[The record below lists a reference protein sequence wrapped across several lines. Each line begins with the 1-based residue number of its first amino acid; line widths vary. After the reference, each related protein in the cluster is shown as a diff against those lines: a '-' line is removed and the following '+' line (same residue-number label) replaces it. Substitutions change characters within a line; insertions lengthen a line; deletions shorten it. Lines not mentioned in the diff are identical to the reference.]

1 MNSFAAFTGSESVS
15 MRCVSQNRGKNMKPA
30 SVIIM
35 DEHPIVRMS
44 IEVLLQKN
52 KNIDVVMKTDDS
64 REVINYM
71 RTHSV
76 DLVILD
82 IELPSIDGFT
92 LLKRIKSIQA
102 DTRILFLSSKS
113 ERFYAGRAI
122 QAGANGFVSKRKEQ
136 EDIYHAVEM
145 LLSGYS
151 FFPSETL
158 ELISN
163 AGSRKGATDDM
174 PLSNREI
181 TVLRYL
187 ANGLSNKEIAEQLLL
202 SNKTISAHKSN
213 IFSKLHVT
221 SIVELIDYARVKE
234 LL

>member
-1 MNSFAAFTGSESVS
+1 
-15 MRCVSQNRGKNMKPA
+15 MKPA

-52 KNIDVVMKTDDS
+52 KNIEIKLKSGDCLETLDYI
-64 REVINYM
+64 RN
-71 RTHSV
+71 HPV

-82 IELPSIDGFT
+82 IELPGTDGFS
-92 LLKRIKSIQA
+92 LLKRIKNLDEKIKV
-102 DTRILFLSSKS
+102 LFLSSKS
-113 ERFYAGRAI
+113 ESFYAGRAI
-122 QAGANGFVSKRKEQ
+122 RAGANGFVSKRKDLN
-136 EDIYHAVEM
+136 DIYNAVEM

-151 FFPSETL
+151 FFPSDTL
-158 ELISN
+158 SFINNSTN
-163 AGSRKGATDDM
+163 QRGHSSDT
-174 PLSNREI
+174 PLSNREV

-213 IFSKLHVT
+213 IYTKLGVQT
-221 SIVELIDYARVKE
+221 IVELIDYAKAHE

>member
-1 MNSFAAFTGSESVS
+1 
-15 MRCVSQNRGKNMKPA
+15 MKPA

-52 KNIDVVMKTDDS
+52 KNIQVKLKSGDS
-64 REVINYM
+64 HEVLDCIRN
-71 RTHSV
+71 HPI

-82 IELPSIDGFT
+82 IEMTGTDGFV
-92 LLKRIKSIQA
+92 LLKRIRNLNKDIKV
-102 DTRILFLSSKS
+102 LFLSSKS
-113 ERFYAGRAI
+113 EAFYAGRAI
-122 QAGANGFVSKRKEQ
+122 RAGANGFVSKRKDLGE
-136 EDIYHAVEM
+136 IYNAVEM
-145 LLSGYS
+145 LLTGYS

-158 ELISN
+158 SFINHL
-163 AGSRKGATDDM
+163 GSRTGAAVDM
-174 PLSNREI
+174 PLSNREV

-187 ANGLSNKEIAEQLLL
+187 ANGLSNKEIADQLLL

-213 IFSKLHVT
+213 IFSKLGVQ
-221 SIVELIDYARVKE
+221 SIVELIDYAKAHE

>member
-1 MNSFAAFTGSESVS
+1 
-15 MRCVSQNRGKNMKPA
+15 MKPA

-52 KNIDVVMKTDDS
+52 KNIVVKLKSGDS
-64 REVINYM
+64 HEVLDCIRN
-71 RTHSV
+71 HPI

-82 IELPSIDGFT
+82 IELTGTDAFA
-92 LLKRIKSIQA
+92 LLKRIRNLNKDIKV
-102 DTRILFLSSKS
+102 LFLSSKS
-113 ERFYAGRAI
+113 ESFYAGRAI
-122 QAGANGFVSKRKEQ
+122 RAGANGFVSKRKDLGE
-136 EDIYHAVEM
+136 IYNAVEM
-145 LLSGYS
+145 ILMGYS
-151 FFPSETL
+151 FLPSETL
-158 ELISN
+158 NFINHL
-163 AGSRKGATDDM
+163 GSGKGMAADM
-174 PLSNREI
+174 PLSNREV

-213 IFSKLHVT
+213 IYSKLGVQ
-221 SIVELIDYARVKE
+221 SIVELIDYAKAHE

>member
-1 MNSFAAFTGSESVS
+1 
-15 MRCVSQNRGKNMKPA
+15 MKPA

-52 KNIDVVMKTDDS
+52 KNIQVKLKSGDS
-64 REVINYM
+64 HEVLDCIRN
-71 RTHSV
+71 HPI

-82 IELPSIDGFT
+82 IEMTGTDGFV
-92 LLKRIKSIQA
+92 LLKRIRNLNKDIKV
-102 DTRILFLSSKS
+102 LFLSSKS
-113 ERFYAGRAI
+113 EAFYAGRAI
-122 QAGANGFVSKRKEQ
+122 RAGANGFVSKRKDLGE
-136 EDIYHAVEM
+136 IYNAVEM
-145 LLSGYS
+145 ILTGYS

-158 ELISN
+158 SFINHL
-163 AGSRKGATDDM
+163 GSRTCAAVDM
-174 PLSNREI
+174 PLSNREV

-187 ANGLSNKEIAEQLLL
+187 ANGLSNKEIADQLLL

-213 IFSKLHVT
+213 IFSKLGVQ
-221 SIVELIDYARVKE
+221 SIVELIDYAKAHE

>member
-1 MNSFAAFTGSESVS
+1 
-15 MRCVSQNRGKNMKPA
+15 MKPA

-52 KNIDVVMKTDDS
+52 KNIQVKLKSGDS
-64 REVINYM
+64 HEVLDCIRN
-71 RTHSV
+71 HPI

-82 IELPSIDGFT
+82 IEMTGTDGFV
-92 LLKRIKSIQA
+92 LLKRIRNLNKDIKV
-102 DTRILFLSSKS
+102 LFLSSKS
-113 ERFYAGRAI
+113 EAFYAGRAI
-122 QAGANGFVSKRKEQ
+122 RAGANGFVSKRKDLGE
-136 EDIYHAVEM
+136 IYNAVEM
-145 LLSGYS
+145 ILMGYS

-158 ELISN
+158 SFINHL
-163 AGSRKGATDDM
+163 GSRTGAAVDM
-174 PLSNREI
+174 PLSNREV

-187 ANGLSNKEIAEQLLL
+187 ANGLSNKEIADQLLL

-213 IFSKLHVT
+213 IFSKLGVQ
-221 SIVELIDYARVKE
+221 SIVELIDYAKAHE

>member
-1 MNSFAAFTGSESVS
+1 
-15 MRCVSQNRGKNMKPA
+15 MKPA

-52 KNIDVVMKTDDS
+52 KNIQVKLKSGDS
-64 REVINYM
+64 REVLDCIRN
-71 RTHSV
+71 HPI

-82 IELPSIDGFT
+82 IEMTGTDGFV
-92 LLKRIKSIQA
+92 LLKRIRNLNKDIK
-102 DTRILFLSSKS
+102 ILFLSSKS
-113 ERFYAGRAI
+113 EAFYAGRAI
-122 QAGANGFVSKRKEQ
+122 RAGANGFVSKRKDLGE
-136 EDIYHAVEM
+136 IYNAVEM
-145 LLSGYS
+145 ILTGYS

-158 ELISN
+158 SFIN
-163 AGSRKGATDDM
+163 HIGSRTGAAVDM
-174 PLSNREI
+174 PLSNREV

-187 ANGLSNKEIAEQLLL
+187 ANGLSNKEIADQLLL

-213 IFSKLHVT
+213 IFSKLGVQ
-221 SIVELIDYARVKE
+221 SIVELIDYAKAHE

>member
-1 MNSFAAFTGSESVS
+1 
-15 MRCVSQNRGKNMKPA
+15 MKPA

-52 KNIDVVMKTDDS
+52 KNIVVKLKSGDS
-64 REVINYM
+64 HEVLDCIRN
-71 RTHSV
+71 HAI

-82 IELPSIDGFT
+82 IELPGTDGFA
-92 LLKRIKSIQA
+92 LLKRIKNLNKDIKV
-102 DTRILFLSSKS
+102 LFLSSKS
-113 ERFYAGRAI
+113 EAFYAGRAI
-122 QAGANGFVSKRKEQ
+122 RAGANGFVSKRKDLGE
-136 EDIYHAVEM
+136 IYNAVEM
-145 LLSGYS
+145 LLTGYS

-158 ELISN
+158 NFINHL
-163 AGSRKGATDDM
+163 GTHKGMVIDM
-174 PLSNREI
+174 PLSNREV

-213 IFSKLHVT
+213 IYSKLGVQ
-221 SIVELIDYARVKE
+221 SIVELIDYAKAHE

>member
-1 MNSFAAFTGSESVS
+1 MFAGKKSAQIREILISESAWEEMTCLFAPS
-15 MRCVSQNRGKNMKPA
+15 L
-30 SVIIM
+30 
-35 DEHPIVRMS
+35 
-44 IEVLLQKN
+44 EVLLQKN

-64 REVINYM
+64 REVVNYM
-71 RTHSV
+71 RSNSV

-102 DTRILFLSSKS
+102 DTRILFLSAKS

-122 QAGANGFVSKRKEQ
+122 QAGANGFVRKRKEQ

-145 LLSGYS
+145 LLAGYS

-163 AGSRKGATDDM
+163 PGSRNGVTDDT

-213 IFSKLHVT
+213 IFSKLHVS

>member
-1 MNSFAAFTGSESVS
+1 
-15 MRCVSQNRGKNMKPA
+15 MKPA

-52 KNIDVVMKTDDS
+52 KNIEIKLKSGDCHETLDYI
-64 REVINYM
+64 RN
-71 RTHSV
+71 HPV

-82 IELPSIDGFT
+82 IELPGTDGFS
-92 LLKRIKSIQA
+92 LLKRIKNLDEKIKV
-102 DTRILFLSSKS
+102 LFLSSKS
-113 ERFYAGRAI
+113 ESFYAGRAI
-122 QAGANGFVSKRKEQ
+122 RAGANGFVSKRKDLN
-136 EDIYHAVEM
+136 DIYNAVEM

-151 FFPSETL
+151 FFPSDTL
-158 ELISN
+158 SFINNSTN
-163 AGSRKGATDDM
+163 QRGHSSDT
-174 PLSNREI
+174 PLSNREV

-213 IFSKLHVT
+213 IYTKLGVQT
-221 SIVELIDYARVKE
+221 IVELIDYAKAHE

>member
-1 MNSFAAFTGSESVS
+1 
-15 MRCVSQNRGKNMKPA
+15 MKPA

-52 KNIDVVMKTDDS
+52 KNIQVKLKSGDS
-64 REVINYM
+64 HEVLDCIRN
-71 RTHSV
+71 HPI

-82 IELPSIDGFT
+82 IEMTGTDGFV
-92 LLKRIKSIQA
+92 LFKRIRNLNKDIK
-102 DTRILFLSSKS
+102 ILFLSSKS
-113 ERFYAGRAI
+113 EAFYAGRAI
-122 QAGANGFVSKRKEQ
+122 RAGANGFVSKRKDLGE
-136 EDIYHAVEM
+136 IYNAVEM
-145 LLSGYS
+145 ILTGYS

-158 ELISN
+158 SFIN
-163 AGSRKGATDDM
+163 HIGSRTGAAVDM
-174 PLSNREI
+174 PLSNREV

-187 ANGLSNKEIAEQLLL
+187 ANGLSNKEIADQLLL

-213 IFSKLHVT
+213 IFSKLGVQ
-221 SIVELIDYARVKE
+221 SIVELIDYAKAHE

>member
-1 MNSFAAFTGSESVS
+1 
-15 MRCVSQNRGKNMKPA
+15 MKPA

-52 KNIDVVMKTDDS
+52 KNIQVKLKSGDS
-64 REVINYM
+64 HEVLDCIRN
-71 RTHSV
+71 HPI

-82 IELPSIDGFT
+82 IEMTGTDGFV
-92 LLKRIKSIQA
+92 LLKRIRNLNKDIKV
-102 DTRILFLSSKS
+102 LFLSSKS
-113 ERFYAGRAI
+113 EAFYAGRAI
-122 QAGANGFVSKRKEQ
+122 RAGANGFVSKRKDLGE
-136 EDIYHAVEM
+136 IYNAVEM
-145 LLSGYS
+145 ILTGYS

-158 ELISN
+158 SFINHL
-163 AGSRKGATDDM
+163 GSRTGADVDM
-174 PLSNREI
+174 PLSNREV

-187 ANGLSNKEIAEQLLL
+187 ANGLSNKEIADQLLL

-213 IFSKLHVT
+213 IFSKLGVQ
-221 SIVELIDYARVKE
+221 SIVELIDYAKAHE

>member
-1 MNSFAAFTGSESVS
+1 
-15 MRCVSQNRGKNMKPA
+15 MKPA

-52 KNIDVVMKTDDS
+52 KNIQVKLKSGDS
-64 REVINYM
+64 HEVLDCIRN
-71 RTHSV
+71 HPI

-82 IELPSIDGFT
+82 IEMTGTDGFV
-92 LLKRIKSIQA
+92 LLKRIRNLNKDIKV
-102 DTRILFLSSKS
+102 LFLSSKS
-113 ERFYAGRAI
+113 EAFYAGRAI
-122 QAGANGFVSKRKEQ
+122 RAGANGFVSKRKDLGE
-136 EDIYHAVEM
+136 IYNAVEM
-145 LLSGYS
+145 ILMGYS

-158 ELISN
+158 SFINHL
-163 AGSRKGATDDM
+163 GSRTGAAVDM
-174 PLSNREI
+174 PLSNREV

-187 ANGLSNKEIAEQLLL
+187 ANGLSNKEIADQLLL

-213 IFSKLHVT
+213 IFSKLGVQ
-221 SIVELIDYARVKE
+221 SIDELIDYAKAHE

>member
-1 MNSFAAFTGSESVS
+1 
-15 MRCVSQNRGKNMKPA
+15 MKPA

-52 KNIDVVMKTDDS
+52 KNIQVKLKSGDS
-64 REVINYM
+64 HEVLDCIRN
-71 RTHSV
+71 HPI

-82 IELPSIDGFT
+82 IEMTGTDGFV
-92 LLKRIKSIQA
+92 LLKRIRNLNKDIKV
-102 DTRILFLSSKS
+102 LFLSSKS
-113 ERFYAGRAI
+113 EAFYAGRAI
-122 QAGANGFVSKRKEQ
+122 RAGANGFVNKRKDLGE
-136 EDIYHAVEM
+136 IYNAVEM
-145 LLSGYS
+145 ILTGYS

-158 ELISN
+158 SFINHL
-163 AGSRKGATDDM
+163 GSRTGAAVDM
-174 PLSNREI
+174 PLSNREV

-187 ANGLSNKEIAEQLLL
+187 ANGLSNKEIADQLLL

-213 IFSKLHVT
+213 IFSKLGVQ
-221 SIVELIDYARVKE
+221 SIVELIDYAKAHE

>member
-1 MNSFAAFTGSESVS
+1 
-15 MRCVSQNRGKNMKPA
+15 MKPA

-52 KNIDVVMKTDDS
+52 KNIQVKLKSGDIH
-64 REVINYM
+64 EVLDCIRN
-71 RTHSV
+71 HPI

-82 IELPSIDGFT
+82 IEMTGTDGFV
-92 LLKRIKSIQA
+92 LLKRISNLNKDIKV
-102 DTRILFLSSKS
+102 LFLSSKS
-113 ERFYAGRAI
+113 EAFYAGRAI
-122 QAGANGFVSKRKEQ
+122 RAGANGFVSKRKDLGE
-136 EDIYHAVEM
+136 IYNAVEM
-145 LLSGYS
+145 ILTGYS

-158 ELISN
+158 SFINHL
-163 AGSRKGATDDM
+163 GSRTGAAVDM
-174 PLSNREI
+174 PLSNREV

-187 ANGLSNKEIAEQLLL
+187 ANGLSNKEIADQLLL

-213 IFSKLHVT
+213 IFSKLGVQ
-221 SIVELIDYARVKE
+221 SIVELIDYAKAHE

>member
-1 MNSFAAFTGSESVS
+1 
-15 MRCVSQNRGKNMKPA
+15 MKPA

-52 KNIDVVMKTDDS
+52 KAIQVVLKTDS
-64 REVINYM
+64 GREVLDYM
-71 RTHSV
+71 RSHPVS
-76 DLVILD
+76 LIILD
-82 IELPSIDGFT
+82 IELPGVDGFS
-92 LLKRIKSIQA
+92 LLKRIKGIQE
-102 DTRILFLSSKS
+102 DTKILFLSSKS

-136 EDIYHAVEM
+136 EDIYNAVEM

-151 FFPSETL
+151 FFPSDTL
-158 ELISN
+158 NFINN
-163 AGSRKGATDDM
+163 AKSHSGSADDM
-174 PLSNREI
+174 PLSNREV

-202 SNKTISAHKSN
+202 SNKTISAHKAN
-213 IFSKLHVT
+213 IYSKLRVS

>member
-1 MNSFAAFTGSESVS
+1 
-15 MRCVSQNRGKNMKPA
+15 MKPA

-52 KNIDVVMKTDDS
+52 KNIQVKLKSGDS
-64 REVINYM
+64 HEVLDCIRN
-71 RTHSV
+71 HPI

-82 IELPSIDGFT
+82 IEMTGTDGFV
-92 LLKRIKSIQA
+92 LLKRIRNLNKDIKV
-102 DTRILFLSSKS
+102 LFLSSKS
-113 ERFYAGRAI
+113 EAFYAGRAI
-122 QAGANGFVSKRKEQ
+122 RAGANGFVSKRKDLG
-136 EDIYHAVEM
+136 DIYNAVEM
-145 LLSGYS
+145 ILTGYS

-158 ELISN
+158 SFINHL
-163 AGSRKGATDDM
+163 GSRTGAAVDM
-174 PLSNREI
+174 PLSNREV

-187 ANGLSNKEIAEQLLL
+187 ANGLSNKEIADQLLL

-213 IFSKLHVT
+213 IFSKLGVQ
-221 SIVELIDYARVKE
+221 SIVELIDYAKAHE

>member
-1 MNSFAAFTGSESVS
+1 
-15 MRCVSQNRGKNMKPA
+15 MKPA

-52 KNIDVVMKTDDS
+52 KNIQVKLKSGDS
-64 REVINYM
+64 HEVLDCIRN
-71 RTHSV
+71 HPI

-82 IELPSIDGFT
+82 IEMTGTDGFV
-92 LLKRIKSIQA
+92 LQKRIRNLNKDIKV
-102 DTRILFLSSKS
+102 LFLSSKS
-113 ERFYAGRAI
+113 EAFYAGRAI
-122 QAGANGFVSKRKEQ
+122 RAGANGFVSKRKDLGE
-136 EDIYHAVEM
+136 IYNAVEM
-145 LLSGYS
+145 ILTGYS

-158 ELISN
+158 SFINHL
-163 AGSRKGATDDM
+163 GSRTGAAVDM
-174 PLSNREI
+174 PLSNREV

-187 ANGLSNKEIAEQLLL
+187 ANGLSNKEIADQLLL

-213 IFSKLHVT
+213 IFSKLGVQ
-221 SIVELIDYARVKE
+221 SIVELIDYAKAHE

>member
-1 MNSFAAFTGSESVS
+1 
-15 MRCVSQNRGKNMKPA
+15 MKPA

-52 KNIDVVMKTDDS
+52 KNIIVKLKSGDS
-64 REVINYM
+64 HEVLDCIRNH
-71 RTHSV
+71 TI

-82 IELPSIDGFT
+82 IEMTGTDGFS
-92 LLKRIKSIQA
+92 LLKRIRNLNKEIKV
-102 DTRILFLSSKS
+102 LFLSSKS
-113 ERFYAGRAI
+113 EAFYAGRAI
-122 QAGANGFVSKRKEQ
+122 RAGANGFVSKRKDLGE
-136 EDIYHAVEM
+136 IYNAVEM
-145 LLSGYS
+145 ILTGYS

-158 ELISN
+158 SFINHL
-163 AGSRKGATDDM
+163 GSRTGAAVDM
-174 PLSNREI
+174 PLSNREV

-213 IFSKLHVT
+213 IYSKLGVQ
-221 SIVELIDYARVKE
+221 SIVELIDYAKAHE

>member
-1 MNSFAAFTGSESVS
+1 
-15 MRCVSQNRGKNMKPA
+15 MKPA

-52 KNIDVVMKTDDS
+52 KNIQVKLKSGDS
-64 REVINYM
+64 HEVLDCIRN
-71 RTHSV
+71 HPI

-82 IELPSIDGFT
+82 IEMTGTDGFV
-92 LLKRIKSIQA
+92 LLKRIRNLNKDIKV
-102 DTRILFLSSKS
+102 LFLSSKS
-113 ERFYAGRAI
+113 EAFYAARAI
-122 QAGANGFVSKRKEQ
+122 RAGANGFVSKRKDLGE
-136 EDIYHAVEM
+136 IYNAVEM
-145 LLSGYS
+145 ILTGYS

-158 ELISN
+158 SFINHL
-163 AGSRKGATDDM
+163 GSRTGAAVDM
-174 PLSNREI
+174 PLSNREV

-187 ANGLSNKEIAEQLLL
+187 ANGLSNKEIADQLLL

-213 IFSKLHVT
+213 IFSKLGVQ
-221 SIVELIDYARVKE
+221 SIVELIDYAKAHE

>member
-1 MNSFAAFTGSESVS
+1 
-15 MRCVSQNRGKNMKPA
+15 MKPA

-52 KNIDVVMKTDDS
+52 KNIQVKLKSGDS
-64 REVINYM
+64 HEVLDCIRN
-71 RTHSV
+71 HPI

-82 IELPSIDGFT
+82 IEMTGTDGFL
-92 LLKRIKSIQA
+92 LLKRIRNLNKDIKV
-102 DTRILFLSSKS
+102 LFLSSKS
-113 ERFYAGRAI
+113 EAFYAGRAI
-122 QAGANGFVSKRKEQ
+122 RAGANGFVSKRKDLGE
-136 EDIYHAVEM
+136 IYNAVEM
-145 LLSGYS
+145 ILTGYS

-158 ELISN
+158 SFINHL
-163 AGSRKGATDDM
+163 GSRTGAAVDM
-174 PLSNREI
+174 PLSNREV

-187 ANGLSNKEIAEQLLL
+187 ANGLSNKEIADQLLL

-213 IFSKLHVT
+213 IFSKLGVQ
-221 SIVELIDYARVKE
+221 SIVELIDYAKAHE

>member
-1 MNSFAAFTGSESVS
+1 
-15 MRCVSQNRGKNMKPA
+15 MKPA

-52 KNIDVVMKTDDS
+52 KNIVVKLKSGDS
-64 REVINYM
+64 HEVLDCIRNY
-71 RTHSV
+71 TI

-82 IELPSIDGFT
+82 IEMTGTDGFS
-92 LLKRIKSIQA
+92 LLKRIRNLNKDI
-102 DTRILFLSSKS
+102 RVLFLSSKS
-113 ERFYAGRAI
+113 EAFYAGRAI
-122 QAGANGFVSKRKEQ
+122 RAGANGFVSKRKDLGE
-136 EDIYHAVEM
+136 IYNAVEM
-145 LLSGYS
+145 ILTGYS

-158 ELISN
+158 SFINHL
-163 AGSRKGATDDM
+163 GSRTGAAVDM
-174 PLSNREI
+174 PLSNREV

-213 IFSKLHVT
+213 IYSKLGVQ
-221 SIVELIDYARVKE
+221 SIVELIDYAKAHE

>member
-1 MNSFAAFTGSESVS
+1 
-15 MRCVSQNRGKNMKPA
+15 MKPA

-52 KNIDVVMKTDDS
+52 KNIQVKLKSGDS
-64 REVINYM
+64 HEVLDCIRN
-71 RTHSV
+71 HPI

-82 IELPSIDGFT
+82 IEMTGTDGFV
-92 LLKRIKSIQA
+92 LLKRIRNLNKDIKV
-102 DTRILFLSSKS
+102 LLLSSKS
-113 ERFYAGRAI
+113 EAFYAGRAI
-122 QAGANGFVSKRKEQ
+122 RAGANGFVSKRKDLGE
-136 EDIYHAVEM
+136 IYNAVEM
-145 LLSGYS
+145 ILTGYS

-158 ELISN
+158 SFINHL
-163 AGSRKGATDDM
+163 GSRTGAAVDM
-174 PLSNREI
+174 PLSNREV

-187 ANGLSNKEIAEQLLL
+187 ANGLSNKEIADQLLL

-213 IFSKLHVT
+213 IFSKLGVQ
-221 SIVELIDYARVKE
+221 SIVELIDYAKAHE

>member
-1 MNSFAAFTGSESVS
+1 
-15 MRCVSQNRGKNMKPA
+15 MKPA

-52 KNIDVVMKTDDS
+52 KNIQVKLKSGDS
-64 REVINYM
+64 HEVLDCIRN
-71 RTHSV
+71 HPI

-82 IELPSIDGFT
+82 IEMTGTDGFV
-92 LLKRIKSIQA
+92 LLKRIRNLNKDIKV
-102 DTRILFLSSKS
+102 LFLSSKS
-113 ERFYAGRAI
+113 EAFYAGRAI
-122 QAGANGFVSKRKEQ
+122 RAGANGFVSKRKDLGEM
-136 EDIYHAVEM
+136 YNAVEM
-145 LLSGYS
+145 ILTGYS

-158 ELISN
+158 SFINHL
-163 AGSRKGATDDM
+163 GSRTGAAVDM
-174 PLSNREI
+174 PLSNREV

-187 ANGLSNKEIAEQLLL
+187 ANGLSNKEIADQLLL

-213 IFSKLHVT
+213 IFSKLGVQ
-221 SIVELIDYARVKE
+221 SIVELIDYAKAHE

>member
-1 MNSFAAFTGSESVS
+1 
-15 MRCVSQNRGKNMKPA
+15 MKPA

-52 KNIDVVMKTDDS
+52 SNIIIKLKSGDS
-64 REVINYM
+64 HEVLDCVRNHDI
-71 RTHSV
+71 

-82 IELPSIDGFT
+82 IELTGTDGFA
-92 LLKRIKSIQA
+92 LLKRIRNLNKNIKV
-102 DTRILFLSSKS
+102 LFLSSKS
-113 ERFYAGRAI
+113 EAFYAGRAI
-122 QAGANGFVSKRKEQ
+122 RAGANGFVSKRKDLGE
-136 EDIYHAVEM
+136 IYNAVEM
-145 LLSGYS
+145 ILNGYS

-158 ELISN
+158 SFINHL
-163 AGSRKGATDDM
+163 GSRTGAAVDM
-174 PLSNREI
+174 PLSNREV

-213 IFSKLHVT
+213 IYSKLGVQ
-221 SIVELIDYARVKE
+221 SIVELIDYAKAHE

>member
-1 MNSFAAFTGSESVS
+1 
-15 MRCVSQNRGKNMKPA
+15 MKPA

-52 KNIDVVMKTDDS
+52 KNIVVKLKSGDS
-64 REVINYM
+64 HEVLDCIRN
-71 RTHSV
+71 HPI

-82 IELPSIDGFT
+82 IEMTGTDGFS
-92 LLKRIKSIQA
+92 LLKRIRNINKDIKV
-102 DTRILFLSSKS
+102 LFLSSKS
-113 ERFYAGRAI
+113 EAFYAGRAI
-122 QAGANGFVSKRKEQ
+122 RAGANGFVSKRKDLGE
-136 EDIYHAVEM
+136 IYNAVNM
-145 LLSGYS
+145 ILTGYS

-158 ELISN
+158 SFINHL
-163 AGSRKGATDDM
+163 GSRTGSAVDM
-174 PLSNREI
+174 PLSNREV

-213 IFSKLHVT
+213 IYSKLGVQ
-221 SIVELIDYARVKE
+221 SIVELIDYAKAHE